1 MTKST
6 WRFSFEILLLFFA
19 VLSHAAYAFCATPV
33 FKFAAIADL
42 HCRGDADVE
51 KMRNFFETVSTRD
64 NPDFFVILGDISDD
78 VPTVLPRLANVF
90 NHAPVKVY
98 PVSGNHDDAEGWEP
112 KYFTDAFGPIEYSF
126 DHKGIHFT
134 VLWTQAYPRS
144 MSTVR
149 TKTFLDWM
157 VSDITKLPNT
167 TPIIIFQHFPLSSDQ
182 YPAIQNQPNVTA
194 ILHGH
199 NHEIQNSVVPQT
211 QVQVHGLP
219 SLYDGYYLCTVLS
232 NGTLTYEIKP
242 FQNDLKPPDQTP
254 VVNLTQEPT
263 SPLSNLVSVSGTASD
278 DGKVVRV
285 EYCVEARFKLVW
297 LPVNGT
303 DNWSASID
311 TRLVGNGTRKFL
323 FRAIDNIGQET
334 IYYANFTGLV
344 MNTGSKP

>member
-6 WRFSFEILLLFFA
+6 LRFSLAILLVFFA
-19 VLSHAAYAFCATPV
+19 VLSHAAYAFCATPI

-64 NPDFFVILGDISDD
+64 NPDFFVIPGDISDD

-98 PVSGNHDDAEGWEP
+98 PVSGNHDDAGGWQPE
-112 KYFTDAFGPIEYSF
+112 YFTDAFGPIEYSF

-134 VLWTQAYPRS
+134 VLWTQAFPQSY
-144 MSTVR
+144 STVR

-157 VSDITKLPNT
+157 VSDITKVPAT
-167 TPIIIFQHFPLSSDQ
+167 TPIIIFQHYPPGPDQ
-182 YPAIQNQPNVTA
+182 YPAIQNQTNVTA

-199 NHEIQNSVVPQT
+199 NHEIVNSVVPQT

-219 SLYDGYYLCTVLS
+219 SLYDGYYLYTVLS
-232 NGTLTYEIKP
+232 DGTLTYEMKP
-242 FQNDLKPPDQTP
+242 FQNDLKPVDLTP
-254 VVNLTQEPT
+254 VVTLTQKPM

-303 DNWSASID
+303 DNWSGTID
-311 TRLVGNGTRKFL
+311 TRLVSNGTRKFL

-334 IYYANFTGLV
+334 IYYADFTGLV
-344 MNTGSKP
+344 MNTDFKP

>member
-1 MTKST
+1 MNKTT
-6 WRFSFEILLLFFA
+6 LRFSFALLFVFFA

-42 HCRGDADVE
+42 HCYGDANVE
-51 KMRNFFETVSTRD
+51 KMRNFLETVSTRD

-78 VPTVLPRLANVF
+78 APTVLPRLANVF
-90 NHAPVKVY
+90 NHARVKVY
-98 PVSGNHDDAEGWEP
+98 PVSGNHDDAGGWQPE
-112 KYFTDAFGPIEYSF
+112 YFTDAFGPIEYSF

-134 VLWTQAYPRS
+134 VLWTQAFPRS
-144 MSTVR
+144 YSTVR
-149 TKTFLDWM
+149 TETFLNWM
-157 VSDITKLPNT
+157 VSDIAKVPAS
-167 TPIIIFQHFPLSSDQ
+167 TPIIIFQHYPPGSDQ

-199 NHEIQNSVVPQT
+199 KHEILSSVVPQT

-219 SLYDGYYLCTVLS
+219 SMYDGYYLCTVLS
-232 NGTLTYEIKP
+232 DGTLTYEIKP
-242 FQNDLKPPDQTP
+242 FQNDLKPADLTP
-254 VVNLTQEPT
+254 VVTLTQKPI
-263 SPLSNLVSVSGTASD
+263 SPLNNIVSVSGTASD

-285 EYCVEARFKLVW
+285 EYCVQAPFKLVW

-311 TRLVGNGTRKFL
+311 TRLIGNGTRKFL

-334 IYYANFTGLV
+334 IYYADFTDLV
-344 MNTGSKP
+344 MNAGLKP